1 MAEQKKDL
9 SLSSEHIDEI
19 PVKAKESVGN
29 GLGMTD
35 EQYDTN
41 EKSLVRKLDFTLL
54 PMVWLL
60 YFFNHLDRNN
70 IAQARLST
78 FEQDLGL
85 KGNQFNVAV
94 PILSVGYML
103 MQLPSNMLLTRTRP
117 SMYIPAWTA
126 LWSIVSAATA
136 GAGTYTHLIVIRFFL
151 GAMFLLS
158 CWYPRKELALR
169 TAILYSGVLLATA
182 FSGLIAAGV
191 LSGLEGAGS
200 FMAAIVA
207 FFVLPDFP
215 GQKTGVM
222 KWLLSDDEQK
232 VAVERI
238 NRDRVSLP
246 DADHGVFAGLMMAVT
261 DFRTWVFVIMLTA
274 NHSAYGFNSFFPTI
288 VNDRRKNRGY
298 HIAIPQAVGVGFT
311 ISVATL
317 NNAARYA
324 AAFLYICGCF
334 SSNAMVFSWAS
345 STLNQTPE
353 KRACATAII
362 NLLSQL
368 GNIWSPYFFPA
379 SDGPR
384 YIKAN
389 LLMMAFSALSVATCV
404 FMRFSLQKANKKLRE
419 SDDGI
424 NLFTLKPIDV
434 ESTLASLTLAEKISL
449 LSGSD
454 FWHSQAIPSHAISS
468 IKCTDGPNGA
478 RGGRFFNPVPALCIP
493 CGTGLGATW
502 NPDLLYSAGQLLSR
516 ECDAKGAHI
525 WLGPTVNLVRGPLN
539 GRGFES
545 FSEEP
550 YLSGVLA
557 TEIIR
562 GVQSR
567 GTAAALKHFVA
578 NDQETAKMSTD
589 ICMSERALR
598 EVYLK
603 PFQMAV
609 RDAKPKI
616 FMSSYNKVNGVHV
629 SESKK
634 LLKDILRSEWGFDG
648 LVMSDWYGTYGC
660 TDALNAGVD
669 VEMPGPSRHRAEKAL
684 VAVVSGKVS
693 RKTIDERARKVL
705 ELVNTTTSAR
715 VSTKESTRDSPEDR
729 ALNKRLATESIV
741 LLKNSDSILPV
752 TPKDYAD
759 VAIIGPN
766 AKLAAACG
774 GGSANLRP
782 YYTSSV
788 FQGISDQLPSKA
800 KVHFEPGVFGHV
812 LLPYFTGDNVTDENG
827 KPGVSISFFNEPES
841 AWQTRKPFDQQSIPD
856 TTYQLMDYDHPEKGE
871 TFYMSMTAYYKPD
884 LDGTYEFGLASYG
897 VSRLYI
903 DEQLV
908 IDNATLQTH
917 AGMFFGHGS
926 REERG
931 TYEMKA
937 GETYRL
943 RVEAGSASTSITTGG
958 SFIPIPGGACR
969 LGGCLKLDPE
979 EGIRRAVGVAK
990 KCKHTFVVVGLN
1002 ADFEKEGKD
1011 RESMSLPPHVDDLV
1025 FAVLEA
1031 QPNAIVVTQAGN
1043 PIEMPWRHKAKAI
1056 LHSWYGGNEAGN
1068 AVADIVFGKVN
1079 PSGKLPIT
1087 FPNSLQD
1094 GPTFLS
1100 FGSDNGRIYY
1110 SEDVFVGHRW
1120 FDARGIEPAFE
1131 FGHGLSY
1138 TTFST
1143 SNIRAAKDGIHI
1155 DVKNTG
1161 KRAGAEV
1168 VMLYIS
1174 YDAAKSGQKSRFH
1187 RPVRTLAGFQKVFL
1201 EPGQETAAFMA
1212 LDKYS
1217 TAVWDETSDSW
1228 LCEAG
1233 TYTASVRSSSDS
1245 LEVSFRVEK
1254 DIYWNGA

>member
-1 MAEQKKDL
+1 M
-9 SLSSEHIDEI
+9 HILQRQ
-19 PVKAKESVGN
+19 PV
-29 GLGMTD
+29 
-35 EQYDTN
+35 
-41 EKSLVRKLDFTLL
+41 
-54 PMVWLL
+54 
-60 YFFNHLDRNN
+60 
-70 IAQARLST
+70 
-78 FEQDLGL
+78 
-85 KGNQFNVAV
+85 
-94 PILSVGYML
+94 
-103 MQLPSNMLLTRTRP
+103 
-117 SMYIPAWTA
+117 
-126 LWSIVSAATA
+126 
-136 GAGTYTHLIVIRFFL
+136 
-151 GAMFLLS
+151 
-158 CWYPRKELALR
+158 
-169 TAILYSGVLLATA
+169 
-182 FSGLIAAGV
+182 
-191 LSGLEGAGS
+191 
-200 FMAAIVA
+200 
-207 FFVLPDFP
+207 
-215 GQKTGVM
+215 
-222 KWLLSDDEQK
+222 
-232 VAVERI
+232 
-238 NRDRVSLP
+238 
-246 DADHGVFAGLMMAVT
+246 
-261 DFRTWVFVIMLTA
+261 
-274 NHSAYGFNSFFPTI
+274 
-288 VNDRRKNRGY
+288 
-298 HIAIPQAVGVGFT
+298 
-311 ISVATL
+311 
-317 NNAARYA
+317 
-324 AAFLYICGCF
+324 
-334 SSNAMVFSWAS
+334 
-345 STLNQTPE
+345 
-353 KRACATAII
+353 
-362 NLLSQL
+362 
-368 GNIWSPYFFPA
+368 
-379 SDGPR
+379 
-384 YIKAN
+384 
-389 LLMMAFSALSVATCV
+389 
-404 FMRFSLQKANKKLRE
+404 
-419 SDDGI
+419 
-424 NLFTLKPIDV
+424 DV

-454 FWHSQAIPSHAISS
+454 FWHSQSIPSHGISS
-468 IKCTDGPNGA
+468 VKCTDGPNGA

-516 ECDAKGAHI
+516 ECDAKGAHV

-545 FSEEP
+545 FSEDP
-550 YLSGVLA
+550 HLSGVLA
-557 TEIIR
+557 TAIIR

-578 NDQETAKMSTD
+578 NDQETAKMSAD

-609 RDAKPKI
+609 REAKPKI
-616 FMSSYNKVNGVHV
+616 VMSSYNKVNGIHV
-629 SESKK
+629 SESTK
-634 LLKDILRSEWGFDG
+634 LLKEILRNEWGFDG

-660 TDALNAGVD
+660 TDAINAGVD
-669 VEMPGPSRHRAEKAL
+669 IEMPGPSRHRAEKAL

-693 RKTIDERARKVL
+693 RKTIDDRARKVL
-705 ELVNTTTSAR
+705 ELVNNTTSAR

-729 ALNKRLATESIV
+729 ALNRRLATESIV
-741 LLKNSDSILPV
+741 LLKNSENILPLN
-752 TPKDYAD
+752 PEDCED

-766 AKLAAACG
+766 AKLPAACG

-788 FQGISDQLPSKA
+788 FQGISDQLPSNA

-812 LLPYFTGDNVTDENG
+812 LLPYFTGDHVTDENG
-827 KPGVSISFFNEPES
+827 RPGVSISFFNEPES

-856 TTYQLMDYDHPEKGE
+856 TTYQLMDYHHPDASE
-871 TFYMSMTAYYKPD
+871 TFFMSMTAYYKPD
-884 LDGTYEFGLASYG
+884 IDGTYEFGLASYG

-903 DEQLV
+903 DEHLV
-908 IDNATLQTH
+908 IDNATSQTH

-931 TYEMKA
+931 TYEMEA
-937 GETYRL
+937 GQTYRL

-979 EGIRRAVGVAK
+979 EGIRRAVAVAK

-1011 RESMSLPPHVDDLV
+1011 RDSMSLPPHVDDLIS
-1025 FAVLEA
+1025 AVIEA
-1031 QPNAIVVTQAGN
+1031 QPNAVVVTQAGN
-1043 PIEMPWRHKAKAI
+1043 PIEMPWRHKAKTI

-1087 FPNSLQD
+1087 FPSRLQD

-1131 FGHGLSY
+1131 FGHGLTY
-1138 TTFST
+1138 TTFSA
-1143 SNIRAAKDGIHI
+1143 SNIRAAEDGVSV
-1155 DVKNTG
+1155 DVRNTG

-1168 VMLYIS
+1168 VMLYVS
-1174 YDAAKSGQKSRFH
+1174 YEAAKSGQKSRFH
-1187 RPVRTLAGFQKVFL
+1187 RPVRTLVGFQKVFL
-1201 EPGQETAAFMA
+1201 EPGHQETAFTA

-1233 TYTASVRSSSDS
+1233 TYIASVRSSSGS

>member
-1 MAEQKKDL
+1 M
-9 SLSSEHIDEI
+9 HI
-19 PVKAKESVGN
+19 
-29 GLGMTD
+29 
-35 EQYDTN
+35 
-41 EKSLVRKLDFTLL
+41 
-54 PMVWLL
+54 
-60 YFFNHLDRNN
+60 
-70 IAQARLST
+70 
-78 FEQDLGL
+78 
-85 KGNQFNVAV
+85 
-94 PILSVGYML
+94 
-103 MQLPSNMLLTRTRP
+103 
-117 SMYIPAWTA
+117 
-126 LWSIVSAATA
+126 
-136 GAGTYTHLIVIRFFL
+136 
-151 GAMFLLS
+151 
-158 CWYPRKELALR
+158 
-169 TAILYSGVLLATA
+169 
-182 FSGLIAAGV
+182 
-191 LSGLEGAGS
+191 
-200 FMAAIVA
+200 
-207 FFVLPDFP
+207 
-215 GQKTGVM
+215 
-222 KWLLSDDEQK
+222 
-232 VAVERI
+232 
-238 NRDRVSLP
+238 
-246 DADHGVFAGLMMAVT
+246 
-261 DFRTWVFVIMLTA
+261 
-274 NHSAYGFNSFFPTI
+274 
-288 VNDRRKNRGY
+288 
-298 HIAIPQAVGVGFT
+298 
-311 ISVATL
+311 
-317 NNAARYA
+317 
-324 AAFLYICGCF
+324 
-334 SSNAMVFSWAS
+334 
-345 STLNQTPE
+345 
-353 KRACATAII
+353 
-362 NLLSQL
+362 
-368 GNIWSPYFFPA
+368 
-379 SDGPR
+379 
-384 YIKAN
+384 
-389 LLMMAFSALSVATCV
+389 
-404 FMRFSLQKANKKLRE
+404 LQRQ
-419 SDDGI
+419 
-424 NLFTLKPIDV
+424 PIDV

-454 FWHSQAIPSHAISS
+454 FWHSKATPSHGISS
-468 IKCTDGPNGA
+468 VKCTDGPNGA

-516 ECDAKGAHI
+516 ECDAKGAHV

-545 FSEEP
+545 FSEDP
-550 YLSGVLA
+550 HLSGVLA
-557 TEIIR
+557 TAIIR

-616 FMSSYNKVNGVHV
+616 VMSSYNKVNGVHV
-629 SESKK
+629 SESTK

-669 VEMPGPSRHRAEKAL
+669 IEMPGPSRHRAEKAL

-693 RKTIDERARKVL
+693 RKTIAERARKVL
-705 ELVNTTTSAR
+705 ELVNSTASAR

-729 ALNKRLATESIV
+729 ALNRQLATESIV
-741 LLKNSDSILPV
+741 LLKNSDNILPIN
-752 TPKDYAD
+752 PADCED

-788 FQGISDQLPSKA
+788 FQGITNQLPSNA
-800 KVHFEPGVFGHV
+800 KVHFEPG
-812 LLPYFTGDNVTDENG
+812 
-827 KPGVSISFFNEPES
+827 
-841 AWQTRKPFDQQSIPD
+841 
-856 TTYQLMDYDHPEKGE
+856 LMDYDHPEKGE
-871 TFYMSMTAYYKPD
+871 KFYMSMIAYYKPEI
-884 LDGTYEFGLASYG
+884 DGIYEFGLASYG
-897 VSRLYI
+897 VSRLYV
-903 DEQLV
+903 DEHLV
-908 IDNATLQTH
+908 IDNATSQTH

-937 GETYRL
+937 GQTYRL
-943 RVEAGSASTSITTGG
+943 HVEAGSASTSITTGG

-979 EGIRRAVGVAK
+979 EGIRRAVTAAK

-1002 ADFEKEGKD
+1002 ADLEKEGKD

-1025 FAVLEA
+1025 SAVLEV

-1068 AVADIVFGKVN
+1068 AVADIIFGRVN

-1087 FPNSLQD
+1087 FPSKLQD

-1110 SEDVFVGHRW
+1110 SEDVFIGHRW

-1131 FGHGLSY
+1131 FGNGLSY

-1143 SNIRAAKDGIHI
+1143 FNIRVADDG
-1155 DVKNTG
+1155 VRVEVRNTG
-1161 KRAGAEV
+1161 KMAGAEI
-1168 VMLYIS
+1168 VMLYVS
-1174 YDAAKSGQKSRFH
+1174 YDAIKSGQKSRFH
-1187 RPVRTLAGFQKVFL
+1187 RPLRTLVGFQKVFL
-1201 EPGQETAAFMA
+1201 EPGHEATAFMP

-1217 TAVWDETSDSW
+1217 TAVWDETADSW

-1233 TYTASVRSSSDS
+1233 TYTASVRSSSDN
-1245 LEVSFRVEK
+1245 LEVSFKIEG
-1254 DIYWNGA
+1254 DIYWNGV

>member
-1 MAEQKKDL
+1 M
-9 SLSSEHIDEI
+9 HI
-19 PVKAKESVGN
+19 
-29 GLGMTD
+29 
-35 EQYDTN
+35 
-41 EKSLVRKLDFTLL
+41 
-54 PMVWLL
+54 
-60 YFFNHLDRNN
+60 
-70 IAQARLST
+70 
-78 FEQDLGL
+78 
-85 KGNQFNVAV
+85 
-94 PILSVGYML
+94 
-103 MQLPSNMLLTRTRP
+103 
-117 SMYIPAWTA
+117 
-126 LWSIVSAATA
+126 
-136 GAGTYTHLIVIRFFL
+136 
-151 GAMFLLS
+151 
-158 CWYPRKELALR
+158 
-169 TAILYSGVLLATA
+169 
-182 FSGLIAAGV
+182 
-191 LSGLEGAGS
+191 
-200 FMAAIVA
+200 
-207 FFVLPDFP
+207 
-215 GQKTGVM
+215 
-222 KWLLSDDEQK
+222 
-232 VAVERI
+232 
-238 NRDRVSLP
+238 
-246 DADHGVFAGLMMAVT
+246 
-261 DFRTWVFVIMLTA
+261 
-274 NHSAYGFNSFFPTI
+274 
-288 VNDRRKNRGY
+288 
-298 HIAIPQAVGVGFT
+298 
-311 ISVATL
+311 
-317 NNAARYA
+317 
-324 AAFLYICGCF
+324 
-334 SSNAMVFSWAS
+334 
-345 STLNQTPE
+345 
-353 KRACATAII
+353 
-362 NLLSQL
+362 
-368 GNIWSPYFFPA
+368 
-379 SDGPR
+379 
-384 YIKAN
+384 
-389 LLMMAFSALSVATCV
+389 
-404 FMRFSLQKANKKLRE
+404 LQRQ
-419 SDDGI
+419 
-424 NLFTLKPIDV
+424 PIDV

-454 FWHSQAIPSHAISS
+454 FWHSKAIPSHGISS
-468 IKCTDGPNGA
+468 VKCTDGPNGA

-516 ECDAKGAHI
+516 ECDAKGAHV

-545 FSEEP
+545 FSEDP
-550 YLSGVLA
+550 HLSGVLA
-557 TEIIR
+557 TAIIR

-578 NDQETAKMSTD
+578 NDQETTKMSTD

-616 FMSSYNKVNGVHV
+616 VMSSYNKVNGVHV
-629 SESKK
+629 SESTK

-669 VEMPGPSRHRAEKAL
+669 IEMPGPSRHRAEKAL

-693 RKTIDERARKVL
+693 RKTIDERARRVL
-705 ELVNTTTSAR
+705 ELVNSTASAR

-729 ALNKRLATESIV
+729 ALNRQLATESIV
-741 LLKNSDSILPV
+741 LLKNSDNILPIN
-752 TPKDYAD
+752 PADCED

-788 FQGISDQLPSKA
+788 FQGISDQLPSNA

-812 LLPYFTGDNVTDENG
+812 LLPYFTGDHIKDENG
-827 KPGVSISFFNEPES
+827 KSGASISFFNEPES
-841 AWQTRKPFDQQSIPD
+841 AWQTRKPFDHQSIPD

-871 TFYMSMTAYYKPD
+871 TFYMSMTAYYKPEI
-884 LDGTYEFGLASYG
+884 DGTYEFGLATYG

-908 IDNATLQTH
+908 IDNATSQTH

-937 GETYRL
+937 GQTYRL
-943 RVEAGSASTSITTGG
+943 RVEAGSALTSITTGG

-979 EGIRRAVGVAK
+979 EGIRRAVTAAK
-990 KCKHTFVVVGLN
+990 MCKHTFVVVGLN
-1002 ADFEKEGKD
+1002 ADLEKEGKD

-1025 FAVLEA
+1025 SSVLEV

-1068 AVADIVFGKVN
+1068 AVADIIFGRAN

-1087 FPNSLQD
+1087 FPSKLQD

-1120 FDARGIEPAFE
+1120 FHARGIEPSFE
-1131 FGHGLSY
+1131 FGQVNSTSFCKLPLTVSSHGLSY

-1143 SNIRAAKDGIHI
+1143 SNIRVTEDGVRVE
-1155 DVKNTG
+1155 VKNIG
-1161 KRAGAEV
+1161 KMAGAEV
-1168 VMLYIS
+1168 VMLYVS
-1174 YDAAKSGQKSRFH
+1174 YDATKSGQKSRFH
-1187 RPVRTLAGFQKVFL
+1187 RPLRTLVGSQKVFL
-1201 EPGQETAAFMA
+1201 EPGHEATAFMS

-1217 TAVWDETSDSW
+1217 TAVWDEAANSW
-1228 LCEAG
+1228 FCESG
-1233 TYTASVRSSSDS
+1233 TYIATVRSSSGN
-1245 LEVSFRVEK
+1245 LEVGFKVEK
-1254 DIYWNGA
+1254 DMYWNDV